1 MNPLKRKEIS
11 KRTAEKLGKDFAE
24 VDEIVSF
31 FYNQVQKSLSSIS
44 NIAVNVPNLG
54 TFVLKKK
61 RVLSK
66 LEKYQ
71 QFLKMIEQDESLSA
85 FEKRMISRQ
94 NIESY
99 EAVLSIMQQE
109 EARKAHV
116 RTLKEKRHAD
126 KDLEATG

>member
-1 MNPLKRKEIS
+1 LNPLKRKEIS
-11 KRTAEKLGKDFAE
+11 KITAEKLGKEFAD

-31 FYNQVQKSLSSIS
+31 FYDQVQKTLSSIS

-71 QFLKMIEQDESLSA
+71 QFLKIIEQDESLSA
-85 FEKRMISRQ
+85 FEKRMISKQ

-99 EAVLSIMQQE
+99 EAVLKIMQQE
-109 EARKAHV
+109 ELRKEHV
-116 RTLKEKRHAD
+116 HTLKEKRNAD
-126 KDLEATG
+126 KNLEGTE

>member
-1 MNPLKRKEIS
+1 MNPLKRKDIS
-11 KRTAEKLGKDFAE
+11 KLTAEKLGREFSE
-24 VDEIVSF
+24 VDAIVSF
-31 FYNQVQKSLSSIS
+31 FYSQVQKSLSSID

-71 QFLKMIEQDESLSA
+71 NFLKMIETDESLSA
-85 FEKRMISRQ
+85 FEKRLLARQ

-99 EAVLSIMQQE
+99 EAVLRIMEQE
-109 EARKAHV
+109 EARKQHI
-116 RTLKEKRHAD
+116 RTLKQNRDAD
-126 KDLEATG
+126 QSLEGTQ